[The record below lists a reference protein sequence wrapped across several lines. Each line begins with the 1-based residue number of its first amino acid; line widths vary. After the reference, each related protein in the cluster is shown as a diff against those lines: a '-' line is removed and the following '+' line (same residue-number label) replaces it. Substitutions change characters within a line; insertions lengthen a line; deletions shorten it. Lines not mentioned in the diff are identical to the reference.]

1 MRARKLNE
9 FGRSRSNGLDTLRC
23 NAKRL
28 VGPTFLP
35 DKRNYGAGAPR
46 RITSLRAIEE
56 LRGTGKLILQVAK
69 GPSRMAL
76 DVLSLR
82 RRGRT
87 LSRRSPFGNGS
98 LPAIQ
103 TIPALFE

>member
-1 MRARKLNE
+1 MRARRPNE
-9 FGRSRSNGLDTLRC
+9 FGRGRSNGLNALRC
-23 NAKRL
+23 DAKRL
-28 VGPTFLP
+28 VRPTLLP
-35 DKRNYGAGAPR
+35 DTLDSGTNAPR

-82 RRGRT
+82 RRGRA
-87 LSRRSPFGNGS
+87 LPRRSPFGNGTLS
-98 LPAIQ
+98 AIQ
-103 TIPALFE
+103 AIPALFE